1 MLVVAS
7 AILLL
12 ALPVLLWPLL
22 RPPLE
27 EPPEAPPARGRDAVL
42 HAAEEVQL
50 DLASGRLDQAEADRR
65 LAEIRQV
72 AQ

>member
-1 MLVVAS
+1 MLLVAS
-7 AILLL
+7 GVLLL
-12 ALPVLLWPLL
+12 ALPVLLWPLV

-27 EPPEAPPARGRDAVL
+27 SPAAMPADGRDAIL

-50 DLASGRLDQAEADRR
+50 DLASGRLDQADADRR

-72 AQ
+72 AP